1 MDKPEQT
8 LLFPN
13 ETNREFKEFI
23 VDASNY
29 GIPQK
34 RKRFILIGIRS
45 SLKNNNKG
53 LNFQKKFET
62 AVSHY
67 RNTEK
72 VTVKDAI
79 WDLPRIK
86 SGKGNNYFWKK
97 KYEKS
102 GSVYSGQLACPPM
115 GGILNHFARNHME
128 DDLERYR
135 YFAEYALKNRKNAT
149 LYDLTRERND
159 LLPNHRSAENL
170 IDEKGAKNRNAKYV
184 DRFKVQLKNE
194 PATTITAHI
203 AKDGH
208 AFIHPLPSQN
218 RSLTVR
224 EAARLQSFPD
234 NYAFCG
240 PRTDQFRQ
248 VGNAVPVLLAKIIAT
263 GIKKVLESCNG
274 R

>member
-1 MDKPEQT
+1 
-8 LLFPN
+8 LN
-13 ETNREFKEFI
+13 
-23 VDASNY
+23 
-29 GIPQK
+29 
-34 RKRFILIGIRS
+34 
-45 SLKNNNKG
+45 NNNKG
-53 LNFQKKFET
+53 LNFQKIFET
-62 AVSHY
+62 AISQY
-67 RNTEK
+67 RNTKK

-102 GSVYSGQLACPPM
+102 GSVYSGQLACLPM

-128 DDLERYR
+128 EDLERYR
-135 YFAEYALKNRKNAT
+135 YFAEYARKNCKNAT
-149 LYDLTRERND
+149 LYDLTRDSKD
-159 LLPNHRSAENL
+159 LLPKHRSAANL
-170 IDEKGAKNRNAKYV
+170 IDEKGKKNRNAKYV

-208 AFIHPLPSQN
+208 AFIHPLPGQN

-234 NYAFCG
+234 DYAFCG
-240 PRTDQFRQ
+240 PRTEQFKQ

-263 GIKKVLESCNG
+263 GIKQVLESCNG